1 EAGLV
6 LVDMH
11 AAHERILMERLKRA
25 LDAGNVSRQRLLV
38 PAVLAADALDLAT
51 AEENR
56 ETFERLGL
64 EVAASGPNELTV
76 RAAPALL
83 ASGDIAALTRSLLQ
97 EIRDYGASAM
107 LAARQN
113 ELLAT
118 MACHAAVR
126 AHSVLS
132 VTEMNA
138 LLRHG
143 RSRQA
148 FHARTV
154 MAGVMLIT
162 GGSRGIGAAT
172 ARLAAERGYKVGINY
187 VRDRNAAETLARET
201 GGVAIAADVAQEAEV
216 VRMFGE
222 VDRRLGR
229 LEVLV
234 NNAGVVDLS
243 MRVDE
248 MSAARI
254 TRMFAI
260 NVTGSFL
267 CAREALKRMS
277 TRHGGKGGAIVNIS
291 SVAAR
296 IGAPGMYVDY
306 AAAKAAID
314 TFTLGLSKEVGGE
327 GVRVNAVRPGVVRT
341 EIHASGG
348 DPGRAERI
356 GAGAPLGRAGEA
368 EEIARAILWL
378 AGDEAS
384 YVSGAILDVAGGR

>member
-1 EAGLV
+1 
-6 LVDMH
+6 M
-11 AAHERILMERLKRA
+11 
-25 LDAGNVSRQRLLV
+25 
-38 PAVLAADALDLAT
+38 
-51 AEENR
+51 
-56 ETFERLGL
+56 
-64 EVAASGPNELTV
+64 
-76 RAAPALL
+76 
-83 ASGDIAALTRSLLQ
+83 
-97 EIRDYGASAM
+97 
-107 LAARQN
+107 
-113 ELLAT
+113 
-118 MACHAAVR
+118 
-126 AHSVLS
+126 
-132 VTEMNA
+132 
-138 LLRHG
+138 
-143 RSRQA
+143 
-148 FHARTV
+148 
-154 MAGVMLIT
+154 
-162 GGSRGIGAAT
+162 
-172 ARLAAERGYKVGINY
+172 
-187 VRDRNAAETLARET
+187 RDRNAAETLARET
-201 GGVAIAADVAQEAEV
+201 GGIAIAADVAQEAEV

-229 LEVLV
+229 LAVLV

-356 GAGAPLGRAGEA
+356 GAAAPLGRAGEA
-368 EEIARAILWL
+368 DEIARAILWL
-378 AGDEAS
+378 ASDEAS